1 MKRFLQSL
9 HTLLMGRRL
18 REAIA
23 RHDRAAATLD
33 HAIREVMK

>member
-1 MKRFLQSL
+1 MTRLIRSL
-9 HTLLMGRRL
+9 RALLMGRRL